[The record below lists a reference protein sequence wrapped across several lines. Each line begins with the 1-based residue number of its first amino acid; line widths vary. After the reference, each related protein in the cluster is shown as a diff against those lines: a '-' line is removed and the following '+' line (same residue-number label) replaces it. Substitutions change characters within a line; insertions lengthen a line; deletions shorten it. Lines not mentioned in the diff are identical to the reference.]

1 MNINGL
7 INGIVNYGRDEGS
20 STIECYSF
28 KVLDREEVVGTKTNY
43 VDSLSLF
50 KFS

>member
-1 MNINGL
+1 MDINGL
-7 INGIVNYGRDEGS
+7 INGIVNYGRDKGS
-20 STIECYSF
+20 SKIECF